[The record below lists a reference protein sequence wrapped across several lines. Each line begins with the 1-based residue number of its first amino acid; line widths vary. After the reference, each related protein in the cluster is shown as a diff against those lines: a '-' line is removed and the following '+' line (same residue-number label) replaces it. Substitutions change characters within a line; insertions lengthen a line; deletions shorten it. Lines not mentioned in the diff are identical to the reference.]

1 MGVAYGRG
9 VGWFE
14 CPSCSGIDASEWLHC
29 LAEAQEEPAFLLGS
43 MEGVQGST
51 PLDVGRA
58 VLSSLQL
65 DVGRAVQASFR
76 RVLGFMQRDVGR
88 AVQASFPGAMRG
100 PEVAL
105 RVLMAIRP
113 FGVRRDNVVYGHSI
127 CSDEIN
133 GDKGH
138 VSTLLTQYYGTSF
151 FLGGIGG
158 APCVGKTGFGA
169 FAAHVP
175 DSGHVV
181 LLFGPH
187 IGFTPNGEPGK
198 FLRTGQ
204 AKDSTSC
211 GAAIA
216 ALGQVTSGQKFS
228 FDAKDLEQG
237 WLREKLRPH
246 CGEVAASAKQMVE
259 LAMKTYKVVEEE
271 VFNIVNTN
279 FGEGNL
285 VLIGGIQINM
295 PYPSPG
301 FWLPLHFSIRS
312 KTMTPK
318 DLLPSFR

>member
-1 MGVAYGRG
+1 LAQRQAGHLTTRHTFSDLAMSQGQRQCGHRRAAARAGLLVAALVLGAAAWLRSSRVEGVVKVPA
-9 VGWFE
+9 
-14 CPSCSGIDASEWLHC
+14 
-29 LAEAQEEPAFLLGS
+29 EPAFLGS
-43 MEGVQGST
+43 
-51 PLDVGRA
+51 
-58 VLSSLQL
+58 
-65 DVGRAVQASFR
+65 
-76 RVLGFMQRDVGR
+76 MQRDVGR
-88 AVQASFPGAMRG
+88 AVQASFPGAMPG

-105 RVLMAIRP
+105 RVLRAAKA

-295 PYPSPG
+295 PYPMPG
-301 FWLPLHFSIRS
+301 YWLPLHFSIRS
-312 KTMTPK
+312 KTRPPF
-318 DLLPSFR
+318 DLMPAFM